1 VRKEALANMSN
12 HHAQAY
18 KKVASMLT
26 NDASS
31 SSNNSPHD
39 MAKEVK
45 KKKWK
50 SMMGLKMYTGSGAKK
65 SRRDSNK
72 FKGWT
77 EEGKA
82 FVVKMTNDIKKDVDS
97 GVNSKW
103 EKMYRKITEAI
114 KVTDEQEQEGK
125 SSCIEVDYCAL
136 YCEL

>member
-1 VRKEALANMSN
+1 VRKAALANMSN
-12 HHAQAY
+12 RHHVQAY

-31 SSNNSPHD
+31 SSNNSPRD

-65 SRRDSNK
+65 SRSNSDK
-72 FKGWT
+72 FKGWS

-97 GVNSKW
+97 GVHGKW
-103 EKMYRKITEAI
+103 EKMYRKITKVI
-114 KVTDEQEQEGK
+114 KVTDKQEQEGK
-125 SSCIEVDYCAL
+125 NSCIELAGLWHLVL
-136 YCEL
+136 